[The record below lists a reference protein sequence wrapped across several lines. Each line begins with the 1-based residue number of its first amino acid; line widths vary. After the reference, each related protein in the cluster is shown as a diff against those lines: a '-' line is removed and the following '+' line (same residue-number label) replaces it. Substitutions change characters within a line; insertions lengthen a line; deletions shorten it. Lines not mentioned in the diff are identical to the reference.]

1 MDVERLLFSLSVCV
15 FSFLVLVS
23 GRGDDQRSSSITAPH
38 LLLPM
43 FHHQPIPAVSK
54 ELLSPVT
61 GSSQLPRPLSEI
73 LIPQRHESPTRVSPV
88 SNNHGVEVWCGY
100 SRITVTINQDRL
112 NFRSSAA
119 HFRLGTCPA
128 SRVDGRVVYF
138 HYDLNECGSL
148 LSVVK
153 GQLLYANEV
162 LYRPERQGA
171 VLRAMPLKL
180 AVQCVYDRFHYS
192 YKIGYFPEFRPQSY
206 RKTMVKKQLFSVS
219 VRDANWQ
226 ELGVNES
233 FILGEPVYFE
243 VATETISKDK
253 SVYVEAC
260 HVTDS
265 NSTQRYDV
273 ISNFGCMV
281 DSKRTGSRSRYVSRQ
296 MNVLRFSLDAF
307 SFAEAASERFY
318 LHCTVLV
325 GNVTASATAKSCT
338 YSESEHRWA
347 ELKGHASV
355 CTCCDSECRPSGFN
369 SWSSVQQA
377 VVSSKPWSLIH
388 DKVFTEASE
397 KPNTAPGSILL
408 HHLHQREGESERE
421 GQGVLEHEEEGV
433 VSEYEWEEESY
444 YEGEGSDEDWE
455 ESDYEGEESD
465 EEGEE
470 ELCVGEQLEE
480 EVVMGIGVSVEDDEM
495 MNDEGIEEDDT
506 VKNKEKDKDSD
517 ADEVQKEETSMQKNL
532 TNFTVKFSEG
542 IWEDEEMLKRNMSE
556 NVSAAE
562 TSERRFLSQTIF
574 SDPVRKIRV

>member
-15 FSFLVLVS
+15 FSFLVLVT

-38 LLLPM
+38 LLLLPM
-43 FHHQPIPAVSK
+43 FHHHPTPAVSK

-61 GSSQLPRPLSEI
+61 GSSLLPRPLSDI

-128 SRVDGRVVYF
+128 SRVDGSVVYF

-153 GQLLYANEV
+153 GKLLYANEV
-162 LYRPERQGA
+162 LYRPERHVA

-233 FILGEPVYFE
+233 FILGEPMYFE

-260 HVTDS
+260 HVTASKDS

-347 ELKGHASV
+347 ELNGHTSV
-355 CTCCDSECRPSGFN
+355 CTCCDSECRLSGFN
-369 SWSSVQQA
+369 LWSSVQQM

-388 DKVFTEASE
+388 DKVFPEASE
-397 KPNTAPGSILL
+397 ELNTVSGSILL
-408 HHLHQREGESERE
+408 HHLHQHGEGEGEGESEHE
-421 GQGVLEHEEEGV
+421 EVLEHEGEEE
-433 VSEYEWEEESY
+433 VSEYEGEEESEH
-444 YEGEGSDEDWE
+444 EGVSE
-455 ESDYEGEESD
+455 YEGEES
-465 EEGEE
+465 EQEEE
-470 ELCVGEQLEE
+470 ELCVGEGLEE
-480 EVVMGIGVSVEDDEM
+480 EVVMGIGESVGDDEM
-495 MNDEGIEEDDT
+495 MSDEGIEEDD
-506 VKNKEKDKDSD
+506 S
-517 ADEVQKEETSMQKNL
+517 EE
-532 TNFTVKFSEG
+532 
-542 IWEDEEMLKRNMSE
+542 
-556 NVSAAE
+556 
-562 TSERRFLSQTIF
+562 
-574 SDPVRKIRV
+574 